1 MVDPGLINY
10 CERQTR
16 DGTPKVRRL
25 AEASVSAMRLVS
37 RLPDPVAKGAVESVV
52 LELYPGYLD
61 QKNGTHKAQAE
72 SRHFL
77 TSSKV
82 DRINGAKLKERQMKL
97 LNVIVQVALGLFQS
111 ANYQAALVAAQ
122 QYLVLIADVN
132 GTSSLTLIPAY
143 AMIAELEI
151 KLNKLREAEQQLQK
165 ANWVVMQNER
175 THNVDQVKQQLYRLL
190 GLLHAKRGNNTEAIR
205 LFAEQI
211 CFASALGGTESI
223 GSASGYFNIAQAIG
237 DTHAK
242 CSLFNKALECWSQ
255 RIFDD
260 DLDTMSDPDKYQAL
274 MMLFELNSYFKE
286 NNQLDETLLSTGI
299 LSKFANQFQLPGG
312 DEYKAQ
318 FQAQLGESDQAQQQ
332 RSQILMRLT

>member
-111 ANYQAALVAAQ
+111 
-122 QYLVLIADVN
+122 
-132 GTSSLTLIPAY
+132 GS
-143 AMIAELEI
+143 
-151 KLNKLREAEQQLQK
+151 
-165 ANWVVMQNER
+165 
-175 THNVDQVKQQLYRLL
+175 VKTR
-190 GLLHAKRGNNTEAIR
+190 
-205 LFAEQI
+205 
-211 CFASALGGTESI
+211 
-223 GSASGYFNIAQAIG
+223 
-237 DTHAK
+237 
-242 CSLFNKALECWSQ
+242 
-255 RIFDD
+255 
-260 DLDTMSDPDKYQAL
+260 
-274 MMLFELNSYFKE
+274 
-286 NNQLDETLLSTGI
+286 
-299 LSKFANQFQLPGG
+299 
-312 DEYKAQ
+312 
-318 FQAQLGESDQAQQQ
+318 
-332 RSQILMRLT
+332 

>member
-25 AEASVSAMRLVS
+25 AEASVSVMKLVS
-37 RLPDPVAKGAVESVV
+37 KLTDQGPKRAVEEVV
-52 LELYPGYLD
+52 LDLYPGYLD

-82 DRINGAKLKERQMKL
+82 DRINVAKLKERQTKL
-97 LNVIVQVALGLFQS
+97 LKVIVTVALGLFQS

-122 QYLVLIADVN
+122 QYLVLIADVH
-132 GTSSLTLIPAY
+132 GTNSLQLIPAY

-165 ANWVVMQNER
+165 ANWVIMQNE
-175 THNVDQVKQQLYRLL
+175 HAENVDQVKQKLYRLL
-190 GLLHAKRGNNTEAIR
+190 GLLHAKRGNSAEAIR

-211 CFASALGGTESI
+211 CFASSLGGTESI
-223 GSASGYFNIAQAIG
+223 GSASGYFNIASVIV
-237 DTHAK
+237 DKNAK
-242 CSLFNKALECWSQ
+242 LSLFNKTLECWSEL
-255 RIFDD
+255 IFNDE
-260 DLDTMSDPDKYQAL
+260 LNELSDADKYQAL
-274 MMLFELNSYFKE
+274 MTLSDLSTYFKE
-286 NNQLDETLLSTGI
+286 TGQQNEITLSNGI
-299 LSKFANQFQLPGG
+299 LAKFAKQFELPGG
-312 DEYKAQ
+312 DEFRAQ
-318 FQAQLGESDQAQQQ
+318 FQQSLEACETRNELLE
-332 RSQILMRLT
+332 RLIL